1 MRAFELPL
9 TCYKKEGGKKTAGGA
24 YARTMGRL
32 TVGGMTC
39 LDVVHD
45 QLVHLL
51 LNVVRL
57 VAHGDLGQG
66 KERKCLCMY
75 GSAWTYLRPAIT

>member
-1 MRAFELPL
+1 
-9 TCYKKEGGKKTAGGA
+9 
-24 YARTMGRL
+24 MGCL
-32 TVGGMTC
+32 IVGGMTC

-57 VAHGDLGQG
+57 VAHGDLRQG
-66 KERKCLCMY
+66 KERKCMWGLGVDSLTSSDY
-75 GSAWTYLRPAIT
+75 VKVITGSLIL